1 MSENPTS
8 FFESPLTGIGYHT
21 KIPNW
26 DLGDSIKPKFPLGSI
41 PASAWQAGEE
51 KEEKPGVLDKLG
63 ENFTS
68 YLDQEKKN
76 AQRERAFDA
85 YYDSLKRAR
94 DKSAVTADL
103 GGGNTL
109 FAPDQSRYLGATG
122 LSSGGG
128 SRMAGQIG
136 GILGQAGGAALGSTL
151 TATGGALAGSTL
163 GTAVGSALGPL
174 GALGGAYLGSKLFG

>member
-8 FFESPLTGIGYHT
+8 FFKSPLTGVGYHT
-21 KIPNW
+21 EIPDW
-26 DLGDSIKPKFPLGSI
+26 DLGDSIKPKFPLDSI
-41 PASAWQAGEE
+41 PASAWQVGEK
-51 KEEKPGVLDKLG
+51 KEEKPGFLDKAG

-76 AQRERAFDA
+76 AQRQRAYDA

-109 FAPDQSRYLGATG
+109 FAPDQSRYLQGMGAVG
-122 LSSGGG
+122 SQGSSSGGVG
-128 SRMAGQIG
+128 RFAGQ
-136 GILGQAGGAALGSTL
+136 ALGS
-151 TATGGALAGSTL
+151 ALAG
-163 GTAVGSALGPL
+163 AVPGVGPFL
-174 GALGGAYLGSKLFG
+174 APVGAAIGGFFGDKLPF